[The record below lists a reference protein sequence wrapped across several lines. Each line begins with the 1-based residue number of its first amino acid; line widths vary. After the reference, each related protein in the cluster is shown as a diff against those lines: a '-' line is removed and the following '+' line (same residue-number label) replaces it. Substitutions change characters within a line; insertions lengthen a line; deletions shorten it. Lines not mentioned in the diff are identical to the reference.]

1 MTYPNNPGDFN
12 QQTGNN
18 QPTGEAFPNFQQ
30 NQGFQQPQAQYM
42 GAPQQA
48 MVPNNTVPPGYTPK
62 NRVLAAVLAFF
73 LGGFGV
79 HNFYLGYTKEA
90 TIQLILTIVGVLTSV
105 IIIGF
110 VMLTVVGI
118 WVLVDFICILISNG
132 KFQRD
137 AHGVPLQ

>member
-1 MTYPNNPGDFN
+1 MNYPNTNDDFN
-12 QQTGNN
+12 QQTGNY
-18 QPTGEAFPNFQQ
+18 QPTGEAFPNSQQ

-48 MVPNNTVPPGYTPK
+48 MVPTGTVPPGYTPK

-73 LGGFGV
+73 LGVFGA
-79 HNFYLGYTKEA
+79 HNFYLDYTKEA
-90 TIQLILTIVGVLTSV
+90 SIQLILTIAGLLTTV
-105 IIIGF
+105 FIIGF
-110 VMLTVVGI
+110 IMLTVVGI

-132 KFQRD
+132 KFERD